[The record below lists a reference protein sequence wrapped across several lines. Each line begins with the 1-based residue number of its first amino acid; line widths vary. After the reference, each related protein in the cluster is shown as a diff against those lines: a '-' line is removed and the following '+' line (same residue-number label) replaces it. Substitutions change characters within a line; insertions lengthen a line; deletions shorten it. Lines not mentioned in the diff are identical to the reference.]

1 MIKKINT
8 RLVKLIKYYSLINHN
23 LIYENESIN
32 RYKLNNNLSIKG
44 PKGKNLRELKNE
56 IGKNLNCPLKKNST
70 NIVFSDGNPNSEIMI
85 IGEGPGANEDA
96 DGMPFVG
103 RAGELLDKM
112 LSSIGLDRNNVYIT
126 NVVNYRPPENRSPT
140 DVEIKRY
147 LPYLIRHIEIICPKI
162 LILLGSTALNTIIGN
177 EKIIS
182 ETRGSWIE
190 KKIGACNT
198 SVIVSFHPAFLIR
211 QPSQKAMSWA
221 DLKMIKKKIMQLR
234 IKIDKK

>member
-56 IGKNLNCPLKKNST
+56 IDKNLNYPLKKNST

>member
-56 IGKNLNCPLKKNST
+56 IGKILNCPLKKNST

>member
-8 RLVKLIKYYSLINHN
+8 RLIKLIKYYSLINHN

>member
-8 RLVKLIKYYSLINHN
+8 RLIKLIKYYSLINHN

-56 IGKNLNCPLKKNST
+56 IDKNLNCPLKKNST